1 MVCRQ
6 GTARARQLYFAFT
19 AYHSSHTRITRTPH
33 LFRPPDIPH
42 AHIFDSHSSDSGS
55 PRRRDEEPVKM
66 EEDSKEDRGGR
77 GGGRGR
83 DKEMKAFEMP
93 VCDQDIAF
101 VLGKVGFY
109 P

>member
-1 MVCRQ
+1 MI
-6 GTARARQLYFAFT
+6 L
-19 AYHSSHTRITRTPH
+19 
-33 LFRPPDIPH
+33 
-42 AHIFDSHSSDSGS
+42 HSSDSGS

-66 EEDSKEDRGGR
+66 EEDSKDDRGDS